1 MDSIQARTSRSYQHS
16 LRLPGILNGRG
27 IRWLYLEL
35 VAKVRIVVT
44 LLPSI
49 RDKSSV
55 KSTRTGEDGESRVA
69 RTTGTPACA
78 SGSRGSCM
86 ARKLV
91 VSPQAARGAI
101 DSFRDQSPAE
111 IEEHGWR
118 KLNLTSASRRT
129 FSRYDSPPGRGGW
142 PRNFGRS
149 DWRVGLSLNPP
160 GNVQVLPERGRRMP
174 SHSANLPH
182 WSVVNGS
189 IEQSHGKPQEHP
201 TPWAIVGPS
210 DRVIYS
216 ELLCTKKKSQTS

>member
-1 MDSIQARTSRSYQHS
+1 MVDSIQASTSRSYQHS

-55 KSTRTGEDGESRVA
+55 KSTRTGADGESRVA
-69 RTTGTPACA
+69 RTMGMPACA

-91 VSPQAARGAI
+91 VSRQAARGAI

-118 KLNLTSASRRT
+118 KLNLTSASRRAY
-129 FSRYDSPPGRGGW
+129 SRCDNPSGRW

-160 GNVQVLPERGRRMP
+160 RNVQALPERGRRTP
-174 SHSANLPH
+174 IHSANLPH
-182 WSVVNGS
+182 WFVVNDS
-189 IEQSHGKPQEHP
+189 IESGCYQQQEHP
-201 TPWAIVGPS
+201 KPWAIVGPS